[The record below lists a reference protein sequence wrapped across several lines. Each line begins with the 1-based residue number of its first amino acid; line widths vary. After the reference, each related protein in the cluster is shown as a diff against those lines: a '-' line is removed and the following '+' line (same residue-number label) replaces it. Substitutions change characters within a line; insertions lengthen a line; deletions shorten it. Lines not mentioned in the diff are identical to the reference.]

1 MDIQPQTFYPKF
13 NMNITQIELTLIE
26 NSFKQQPWSRVKTR
40 PCRIKFN
47 GKFITT
53 TSKKTVWRNIGF
65 AKNALLNHFQQDY
78 TLRELAGILSEGN
91 PVNGH
96 RRCKELIREL
106 EIRNLIEYVEVDI
119 SEYAEEKD

>member
-1 MDIQPQTFYPKF
+1 
-13 NMNITQIELTLIE
+13 MNITQTQLNLIE
-26 NSFKQQPWSRVKTR
+26 NTFKQPQSKVKTR

-53 TSKKTVWRNIGF
+53 ASKKTVWRNVGF
-65 AKNALLNHFQQDY
+65 AKTALLNHFQQDY
-78 TLRELAGILSEGN
+78 TLCQLAGILCEGN

-96 RRCKELIREL
+96 YRCKELICEL
-106 EIRNLIEYVEVDI
+106 ENRNLIEYVEVDI